1 MFQAA
6 RGTVDVLPQD
16 QKYWRYVESRAID
29 LCRRFGYQR
38 IDTPVFEKAGL
49 FVRTVG
55 EETDVVQKETYTFKD
70 RGDDL
75 LTLRPEGTAPVC
87 RAYLEQGMSNLPQ
100 PVRLYY
106 FCPIFR
112 YERPQAGRYRQHHQF
127 GIEAVGDGDP
137 MIDAEVIQ
145 IGWLL
150 AQELGLRGLS
160 LRVNSI
166 GDGACRPEYLKELKA
181 YYKDHLDGVCADC
194 RTRYEHNPLRLLDCK
209 QETCQPYI
217 RDAPHSADHLCAA
230 CQEHWDALKGH
241 LKLIE
246 VPFTVDHRLVRGLD
260 YYTRTVF
267 ELQPP
272 DEGAQRTVVGG
283 GRYDGLI
290 QELGGRPTPGM
301 GFGSGME
308 RWIFNLKRQEVPV
321 PDELPQPVVMAY
333 LGDEARIQGLAL
345 ATELRKSGLSVLMAP
360 PNRSLTS
367 QMRYS
372 SAVQARFTVVL
383 GEDEMARGAVGVRDM
398 AAGVQEEVLQ
408 PKLLGYLKG
417 KMKQPSPA
425 QT

>member
-38 IDTPVFEKAGL
+38 IDTPVFEAAGL
-49 FVRTVG
+49 IARTVG
-55 EETDVVQKETYTFKD
+55 EETDVFQNETYTFED
-70 RGDDL
+70 RGGNL

-127 GIEAVGDGDP
+127 GIEAIGDSDP
-137 MIDAEVIQ
+137 MVDAEVIQ

-150 AQELGLRGLS
+150 AQELGLNGLS
-160 LRVNSI
+160 LLVNSI
-166 GDGACRPEYLKELKA
+166 GDGACRPDYLKELKA
-181 YYKDHLDGVCADC
+181 YYKDHLDTVCADC
-194 RTRYEHNPLRLLDCK
+194 RARYEHNPLRLLDCK

-217 RDAPHSADHLCAA
+217 HNAPHSADHLCGA
-230 CQEHWDALKGH
+230 CQEHWDALKRH
-241 LKLIE
+241 LKLVE
-246 VPFTVDHRLVRGLD
+246 VPFTVEHRLVRGFD

-272 DEGAQRTVVGG
+272 EEGAQSTVVGG

-290 QELGGRPTPGM
+290 QELGGIPTPGM

-308 RWIFNLKRQEVPV
+308 RLILNLKRQEVPV
-321 PDELPQPVVMAY
+321 PDELPQPVVVTY
-333 LGDEARIQGLAL
+333 LGAEARTQGLAL
-345 ATELRKSGLSVLMAP
+345 ATRLRKSGLSVLMAP
-360 PNRSLTS
+360 PNRSLKS
-367 QMRYS
+367 QMRYA
-372 SAVQARFTVVL
+372 SAMQARLTVVL
-383 GEDEMARGAVGVRDM
+383 GEDEMARGAVVVRDM
-398 AAGVQEEVLQ
+398 AAGAQEEVSQ
-408 PKLLGYLKG
+408 DKLLGYLNK
-417 KMKQPSPA
+417 KVKQGSA
-425 QT
+425 A